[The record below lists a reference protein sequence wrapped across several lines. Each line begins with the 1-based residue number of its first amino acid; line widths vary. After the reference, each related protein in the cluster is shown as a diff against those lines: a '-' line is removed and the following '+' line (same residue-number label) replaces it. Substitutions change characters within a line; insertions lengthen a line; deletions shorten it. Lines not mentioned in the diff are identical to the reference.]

1 MLNLRL
7 KGGVSLVVSI
17 STQTPVRFGT
27 FELDLRSGELRKSGL
42 RIKLQQQPL
51 QVLKLLV
58 ERPGEVITREELR
71 QELWPGNTYVDF
83 DRGLNK
89 AVVRLREALGDSA
102 ESPRFIETLPRR
114 GYRLIVPLREDVPAS
129 RVQQPSAVSSGQSS
143 IAVLPFHFLNSRE
156 EGGPLSLGFAD
167 ALITTL
173 ANLENLIVLPTAT
186 ILRYAGSSN
195 PAQAGR
201 ELGVHYVLQGNIQQL
216 GPQWRVSIQV
226 FDAEV
231 KKIAFSE
238 KYDFRLENI
247 FEVQDQMGARVAEVL
262 KLRFR
267 SAAPRSRDR
276 YSADPSAYS
285 ELMQGLRHSS
295 SDDPTTRDHAIEQ
308 LTAALARDPDL
319 ALAHAVLSYVCAV
332 KHFES
337 DSSPVWLEKAEHHCQ
352 RALELDPD
360 LAEGHLARAYILWS
374 PARNFAHL
382 EAIAELQRA
391 LALHPNVQH
400 AHNRLGTICCHIG
413 RLEEAKSFYERGR
426 RLQPHHQAGHAIA
439 YAYIFSGQYPE
450 ALREIDLWLRES
462 PGHIYPLYYRPLC
475 ALLSGD
481 LVSAAQ
487 GLTDAGQRLPDE
499 PLVVTLQG
507 LLHAFRGEVEPAL
520 DCVRRACGAPRSF
533 GHSHHTY
540 YQIAGIHAL
549 LGETGEAL
557 AWLERSVNTGFAC
570 WPFFERDPALA
581 GLGSHAEFRALID
594 VLKRK
599 YSSIQLLDL

>member
-1 MLNLRL
+1 M
-7 KGGVSLVVSI
+7 VASI

-58 ERPGEVITREELR
+58 ERPGEIITREELR
-71 QELWPGNTYVDF
+71 QELWPRNTYVDF

-129 RVQQPSAVSSGQSS
+129 RVQQPSAVSSRQSS
-143 IAVLPFHFLNSRE
+143 IAVLPFHFLNSGE

-186 ILRYAGSSN
+186 ILRYAGSSD
-195 PAQAGR
+195 PAQTGR

-295 SDDPTTRDHAIEQ
+295 SDDPTTRDQAIEQ

-337 DSSPVWLEKAEHHCQ
+337 DSSPVCWK
-352 RALELDPD
+352 RP
-360 LAEGHLARAYILWS
+360 S
-374 PARNFAHL
+374 T
-382 EAIAELQRA
+382 IASGPWNSIQTSRKDIWRE
-391 LALHPNVQH
+391 P
-400 AHNRLGTICCHIG
+400 T
-413 RLEEAKSFYERGR
+413 
-426 RLQPHHQAGHAIA
+426 
-439 YAYIFSGQYPE
+439 FSGARRGTLPT
-450 ALREIDLWLRES
+450 LRPS
-462 PGHIYPLYYRPLC
+462 PNCNVRWRCTRTCSTRTTGWEQ
-475 ALLSGD
+475 
-481 LVSAAQ
+481 SAATSDAWRKRRSSMSEGGVCSRIIRQ
-487 GLTDAGQRLPDE
+487 VTRSRTLTFSAANTRRPFARSICGCAKVPDTSTRFTIG
-499 PLVVTLQG
+499 PYAPCSAATSYPRP
-507 LLHAFRGEVEPAL
+507 RG
-520 DCVRRACGAPRSF
+520 
-533 GHSHHTY
+533 
-540 YQIAGIHAL
+540 
-549 LGETGEAL
+549 
-557 AWLERSVNTGFAC
+557 
-570 WPFFERDPALA
+570 
-581 GLGSHAEFRALID
+581 
-594 VLKRK
+594 
-599 YSSIQLLDL
+599 